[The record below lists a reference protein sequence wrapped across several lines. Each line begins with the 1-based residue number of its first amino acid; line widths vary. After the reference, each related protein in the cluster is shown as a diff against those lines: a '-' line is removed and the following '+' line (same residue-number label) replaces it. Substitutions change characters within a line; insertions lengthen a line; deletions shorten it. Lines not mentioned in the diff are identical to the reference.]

1 MINMD
6 DKEYELLKESIDKLW
21 KSLEDLKREVQG
33 IRVDLQHSTEK
44 SMESIIA
51 FNGLC
56 KDFKTYQEIHRNE
69 HDAVWQAVRVLQTK
83 TETTGKSAALWLD
96 IIWKLMLIGGV
107 IVMVILGLHKAGI
120 I

>member
-1 MINMD
+1 MD

-33 IRVDLQHSTEK
+33 IREDLQHSTEK

-56 KDFKTYQEIHRNE
+56 KDFKTYQEIHRTE
-69 HDAVWQAVRVLQTK
+69 HDGVWIAIRALQGK
-83 TETTGKSAALWLD
+83 TEKAGKGAALWLD
-96 IIWKLMLIGGV
+96 IIWKLILISGV
-107 IVMVILGLHKAGI
+107 IIVVILGLHKAGI